1 LCRWRGG
8 AADGLHLRWALRA
21 AGHPLPVTARPAAVG
36 ESNHVYEVTD
46 AGGHELIVRIA
57 SRADPRFTMEVA
69 VMARARL
76 AGVPV
81 PEVLAV
87 FRHDTPDGTMTAMV
101 ERRVPGQRL
110 AVVAP
115 TLDAR
120 SAATLAT
127 NLAEMLATIHAIRV
141 HGYGTVDEHLAGQT
155 ATCSEWFIDRLPLD
169 RAQTAVA
176 ADPRGAAV
184 LDAAAT
190 ALHRHRGLLDAS
202 PAQLAHG
209 DYSPNN
215 ILVSGGEGRAARGTT
230 LRGART
236 VIRGV
241 IRLGVR
247 QGRPSGDRLRVVGL
261 DLQPATVI
269 DRGHHRRLPRCPRHQ
284 YGRTHGPARAVPS
297 PHPHQPPRLVG
308 R

>member
-1 LCRWRGG
+1 
-8 AADGLHLRWALRA
+8 
-21 AGHPLPVTARPAAVG
+21 VG

-230 LRGART
+230 LRSART

-241 IRLGVR
+241 IDWESAKGGHPAIDFGWWDWIYNRPPLSTEAIIDAYRGVRAINTGELTVLRALCLLRIHISRLAWSGADDGAQKRSAVQGLGEALARLG
-247 QGRPSGDRLRVVGL
+247 LR
-261 DLQPATVI
+261 A
-269 DRGHHRRLPRCPRHQ
+269 
-284 YGRTHGPARAVPS
+284 
-297 PHPHQPPRLVG
+297 
-308 R
+308 